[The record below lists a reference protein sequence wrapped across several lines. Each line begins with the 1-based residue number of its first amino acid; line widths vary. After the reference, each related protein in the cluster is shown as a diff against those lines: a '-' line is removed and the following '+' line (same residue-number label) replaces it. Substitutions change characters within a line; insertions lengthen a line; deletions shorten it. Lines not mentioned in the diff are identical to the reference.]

1 MVLYMQHAVR
11 TLTPNLNSVTLL
23 YVIQSQA
30 TMGQTDRQ
38 ADRQTEKG
46 GLHNPHVIALQV
58 TKSAVS

>member
-38 ADRQTEKG
+38 TEKG